1 MSIQERFREGIYAAS
16 HSFAMLYVHP
26 KLLIYLG
33 VAAVLYFLMQVLVY
47 NMPMI
52 GFAGDELMLFI
63 GMQGIQHSFIESTQ
77 WIYQGLLII
86 ITFIYSFIITFLNV
100 CLIRHTFALIYED
113 TERARVRVVLSK
125 TWSAIN
131 HIFVWSVLFTGVSLV
146 LRVVALSTYASHVS
160 YMTGLFLASVL
171 AVLWSLL
178 TFFVLPIIAV
188 HDVSIWRAI
197 KTSYKMVIALIIEI
211 IGAECWF
218 GVISLLIFIPLS
230 IILHAF
236 GQRSSIGF
244 LVGSSLSTLIIV
256 LAGYIILSAQTILK
270 TKLYYRYV
278 QPMQEMAFLS
288 YPHF

>member
-1 MSIQERFREGIYAAS
+1 MSMQERFREGIFAAS
-16 HSFAMLYVHP
+16 HSFAMLYAHP

-33 VAAVLYFLMQVLVY
+33 FAVVLYFFAQILVY

-52 GFAGDELMLFI
+52 GFAGDELTLFL
-63 GMQGIQHSFIESTQ
+63 GMHGIQYSFIEFTQ
-77 WIYQGLLII
+77 WLHQGLLII

-100 CLIRHTFALIYED
+100 CLIRHTLALIYED
-113 TERARVRVVLSK
+113 AERARVRVVLRKS
-125 TWSAIN
+125 WSAVN
-131 HIFVWSVLFTGVSLV
+131 RIFVWSVLFTVMSLV
-146 LRVVALSTYASHVS
+146 LRITALSTSASHVA
-160 YMTGLFLASVL
+160 YVIGFVLTPALAAS
-171 AVLWSLL
+171 WSLL

-188 HDVSIWRAI
+188 HDVSIWCAI
-197 KTSYKMVIALIIEI
+197 KTSYKMVIVLVVEI

-236 GQRSSIGF
+236 GQGSSIGC
-244 LVGSSLSTLIIV
+244 LVGSSLSTFMTV
-256 LAGYIILSAQTILK
+256 VTGYIILSAQTVLK

>member
-1 MSIQERFREGIYAAS
+1 MSMQERFREGIYASS
-16 HSFAMLYVHP
+16 HSFAMLYAHK

-33 VAAVLYFLMQVLVY
+33 IAAVLYFFVQVLVC

-52 GFAGDELMLFI
+52 GFAGDELTLFI
-63 GMQGIQHSFIESTQ
+63 GMQGIQYSLIEFTQ
-77 WIYQGLLII
+77 WLHQGILVI
-86 ITFIYSFIITFLNV
+86 ITFIYSFIITFLNI
-100 CLIRHTFALIYED
+100 CLIRHALALIYED
-113 TERARVRVVLSK
+113 AERARVRVVLSK
-125 TWSAIN
+125 SWSAIN
-131 HIFVWSVLFTGVSLV
+131 RIFMWAVLFTVMRLI
-146 LRVVALSTYASHVS
+146 LRVIALSTYASNLS
-160 YMTGLFLASVL
+160 YIIGLVLASIL
-171 AVLWSLL
+171 ATCWSLL

-197 KTSYKMVIALIIEI
+197 KTSYKMVLSLFVEI

-236 GQRSSIGF
+236 GQGSSIGF
-244 LVGSSLSTLIIV
+244 LIGSMLSTLMTV
-256 LAGYIILSAQTILK
+256 FAGYIILSAQVVLK
-270 TKLYYRYV
+270 TILYYRYV